1 MAVIVPQ
8 ISSRRVGDGRVEP
21 AGVLPDFEKRRL
33 RRRSRGMS
41 PKRHGKTGRCT
52 WRRYSE
58 GYGVGVVIERT
69 CARPGR
75 DQGMT

>member
-1 MAVIVPQ
+1 MPGPVTVTSRAPHAAVVAIVTLVVSWVAEFTVVLLTVIPAPKLTAAPEGKLLPQ
-8 ISSRRVGDGRVEP
+8 I
-21 AGVLPDFEKRRL
+21 L
-33 RRRSRGMS
+33 
-41 PKRHGKTGRCT
+41 
-52 WRRYSE
+52 E